1 MSAQSGAAAT
11 NLLEVR
17 GLTKIFGSLKACD
30 HVDLTVR
37 KGEIHS
43 LLGENGAGKSTLVK
57 MLFGSLEPNA
67 GEIRW
72 DGRRFGFRARVPRAS
87 SASAWCFSTF
97 PCSTH

>member
-1 MSAQSGAAAT
+1 MGGTVSALNGGDAA

-43 LLGENGAGKSTLVK
+43 LLG
-57 MLFGSLEPNA
+57 
-67 GEIRW
+67 
-72 DGRRFGFRARVPRAS
+72 
-87 SASAWCFSTF
+87 
-97 PCSTH
+97 